1 MITKVTRTRIILA
14 AAGLGV
20 AALVAYSM
28 RPKPLV
34 VDTSTVDRG
43 PLETTVDADGRTRV
57 RERYVVVAPVSG
69 RVERIPR
76 LEGAPVRAGE
86 IVARLMPLPL
96 DSLSAAQAR
105 ARVDAASALA
115 LEAAAQVRV
124 ASASLDQR
132 RRELSRAQRLAE
144 VGGVAPRVVEEAQLA
159 EVQARE
165 AARAAQQRSVAAE
178 ADVRQARAAFL
189 GQERGTAA
197 MVLVRAPAGGRIL
210 HVTERSERI
219 VAAGTPLL
227 EVGDPASL
235 ERVVINL
242 VIIDQQR
249 YTGGFNGITD
259 LATFELFGVEFGA
272 YSVSTYYLAA
282 GFLTL
287 LLFLGL
293 ALMNSKTGLILQAIR
308 DDETRV
314 RYFGYDVAN
323 YQNFIFCVSAA
334 VAGLAGML
342 YTLVM
347 EFASP
352 TFLAVPISLSIVIW
366 CAVGGRA
373 SLLGAALGAIVVTGV
388 QGSLSDSKTFLDTW
402 MLIMGALFIVVV
414 LFLPNGLISIVD
426 VIRGRRERR
435 RMALPLPSPRR
446 TGIAAWR
453 RVAR

>member
-1 MITKVTRTRIILA
+1 MKPRRTSLHRLAGYAVICIALLLVPLFVSDGYLLNKFARYIVFGILSLA
-14 AAGLGV
+14 LSLSWGYAGILNLGQAVSFGLGSYCMAMALKLRTIPIQTGAGGLPDFMVWNNVHVLPWFWEPFHSYAFALFAGLAVPV
-20 AALVAYSM
+20 AVAF
-28 RPKPLV
+28 V
-34 VDTSTVDRG
+34 IGWFVF
-43 PLETTVDADGRTRV
+43 
-57 RERYVVVAPVSG
+57 
-69 RVERIPR
+69 
-76 LEGAPVRAGE
+76 
-86 IVARLMPLPL
+86 
-96 DSLSAAQAR
+96 R
-105 ARVDAASALA
+105 ARVSGVYVAIITLA
-115 LEAAAQVRV
+115 ML
-124 ASASLDQR
+124 
-132 RRELSRAQRLAE
+132 
-144 VGGVAPRVVEEAQLA
+144 
-159 EVQARE
+159 
-165 AARAAQQRSVAAE
+165 
-178 ADVRQARAAFL
+178 
-189 GQERGTAA
+189 
-197 MVLVRAPAGGRIL
+197 
-210 HVTERSERI
+210 
-219 VAAGTPLL
+219 
-227 EVGDPASL
+227 
-235 ERVVINL
+235 VVINL

-259 LATFELFGVEFGA
+259 LTTFELFGVEFGA

-282 GFLTL
+282 VILTL

-293 ALMNSKTGLILQAIR
+293 ALVNSKTGLILQAIR

-414 LFLPNGLISIVD
+414 LFLPNGLISMVD
-426 VIRGRRERR
+426 VIRARRERR
-435 RMALPLPSPRR
+435 LAAGFSPPAAGG
-446 TGIAAWR
+446 GIAALLQ